1 MSSLEVSRPMM
12 IVIVLMLIVSLPLG
26 ALYIHDR
33 SVVNGGLSYPQIIVI
48 CQKGQGHVSPL

>member
-1 MSSLEVSRPMM
+1 MM